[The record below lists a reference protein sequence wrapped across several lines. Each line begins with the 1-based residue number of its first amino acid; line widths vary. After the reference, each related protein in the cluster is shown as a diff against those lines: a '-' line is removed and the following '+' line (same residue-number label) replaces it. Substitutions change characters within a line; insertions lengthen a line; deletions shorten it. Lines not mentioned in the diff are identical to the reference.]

1 MAITNSNAELIL
13 RQEATAAIGPDACD
27 KGWMIKIE
35 ELSRLCE
42 VGGSAT
48 HIAFLGTSIL
58 AKASSETVDLF
69 AIKPRHSPNNKNSYS
84 ARTLCHGVLVPLSAE
99 LGINIGVNGREPLNN
114 QPYFRM
120 SYLNDGTPI
129 HQRSAPAFNYML
141 DLITELQRSSSN
153 DARKAL
159 RSFIEVRRNYHTI
172 YDVAQTDIIAD
183 QISLASAID
192 ALVSSNSEGGK
203 RAQAAAAGIFDLFA
217 GPDRVES
224 GKINDPSRHYPGD
237 VAVRAIDGSWEKS
250 VEVRDKPVNESDI
263 FIFGRSC
270 HSKGVREVAV
280 VLASSTQ
287 RELKNN
293 ELREWA
299 NSLGIGL
306 SIFYGWHQLVDEA
319 LFWASTPTV
328 DGVRLVV
335 EYIEQRL
342 ISIEASNESVRSW
355 QKLTRSE

>member
-1 MAITNSNAELIL
+1 MAISNSNAKLIL
-13 RQEATAAIGPDACD
+13 KAEASAATGPDVCD
-27 KGWMIKIE
+27 EGWLIKIE

-58 AKASSETVDLF
+58 AKASSDTVDLF
-69 AIKPRHSPNNKNSYS
+69 AIKPRHSPNNENSYS
-84 ARTLCHGVLVPLSAE
+84 ARTLCHSVLVPLSAE

-129 HQRSAPAFNYML
+129 HLRSAPAFNYML
-141 DLITELQRSSSN
+141 DLITELQQSSSS

-159 RSFIEVRRNYHTI
+159 RSFIVVRKNYHTI

-183 QISLASAID
+183 QISLASAIN

-237 VAVRAIDGSWEKS
+237 VAIRAIDGSWEKS
-250 VEVRDKPVNESDI
+250 IEVRDKPVNESDI
-263 FIFGRSC
+263 FIFGRAC
-270 HSKGVREVAV
+270 HSKGVREVAF
-280 VLASSTQ
+280 VLASSNQ
-287 RELKNN
+287 RELRSK

-299 NSLGIGL
+299 NGLGIGL

-319 LFWASTPTV
+319 LFWASTPTI
-328 DGVRLVV
+328 DGVRLIVD
-335 EYIEQRL
+335 YIERRL
-342 ISIEASNESVRSW
+342 ILIEASNESVRAW
-355 QKLTRSE
+355 QNLTRSE